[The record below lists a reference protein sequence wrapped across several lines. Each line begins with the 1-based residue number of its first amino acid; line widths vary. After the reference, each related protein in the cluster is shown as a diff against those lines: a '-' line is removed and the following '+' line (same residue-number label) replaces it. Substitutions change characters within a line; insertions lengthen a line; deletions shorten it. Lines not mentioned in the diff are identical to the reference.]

1 MKTIYKTILIFLLSG
16 TGFYSGQAQN
26 TSKQAWTLR
35 QCIDY
40 AIEHSINIRQVA
52 NVAEQNKVDVSTSKW
67 ARLPNLSASANQDWS
82 WGRSKSPKDN
92 SYSDNS
98 SANTGVSLGTNVPVF
113 TGLQLPNQYALA
125 KLNLQAAIEDLNK
138 AREDVAINVTSAY
151 LQVLFNVELSKVA
164 QHQVEL
170 SKDQLKRIQ
179 GLFEAGKA
187 SPSEVAEA
195 QARVA
200 QDQMTAVQA
209 DNTHKLS
216 LLDLSQLLELPTPEG
231 FILENPKEELEFGAL
246 TPPDDIYTQAL
257 VYKPSIKAAEYRLA
271 GSYKNIRI
279 AQSQFY
285 PQLSFSAGMGSS
297 YYTLNG
303 ESDFGFGRQLKNN
316 LNKYMGFNLSVPI
329 FNRFSTRNRV
339 QMARLQQTDLSL
351 QLDNTKKVL
360 YKEIQQAWYNAIAA
374 ESKYNSSEVAVKAN
388 EESFQLMSEKFN
400 NGKANFVEYNEA
412 KLNLTRALS
421 DKIQAKY
428 DYLFRTKILDFYKG
442 QPIE

>member
-1 MKTIYKTILIFLLSG
+1 MKTIYKTILIFLLAG
-16 TGFYSGQAQN
+16 AGICSGQAQN

-35 QCIDY
+35 QCVDY

-52 NVAEQNKVDVSTSKW
+52 NATEQNKVDVSTTKW

-138 AREDVAINVTSAY
+138 AKEDVAINVTSAY

-195 QARVA
+195 QARIA

-209 DNTHKLS
+209 NNTHKLS

-231 FILENPKEELEFGAL
+231 FILENPEEELEFGAL

-316 LNKYMGFNLSVPI
+316 LNKYMGFNLSIPI

-339 QMARLQQTDLSL
+339 QMARLQQTDLAL